1 MHLCIAR
8 QVCAT
13 LRRAALDDI
22 IYGVPFSAERAST
35 KSESAQISSRHRSL
49 TINTSVLGRKQS
61 WANGGPGRPKAGP
74 LVQMLG
80 ATKIF
85 LAPS

>member
-22 IYGVPFSAERAST
+22 IYGVPFSAERFPN
-35 KSESAQISSRHRSL
+35 RHGL
-49 TINTSVLGRKQS
+49 TAALGGIRLD
-61 WANGGPGRPKAGP
+61 P
-74 LVQMLG
+74 
-80 ATKIF
+80 
-85 LAPS
+85 